1 MAELYTQLANE
12 LNIELLKTERS
23 HLWRSTLNSLLL
35 DTVPE
40 VVRTAFFGHNAI
52 TSRAHYTDLTD
63 TSAMVAAARQL
74 RTA

>member
-1 MAELYTQLANE
+1 NG
-12 LNIELLKTERS
+12 S
-23 HLWRSTLNSLLL
+23 PSLITAQPGGLTSVWQRG
-35 DTVPE
+35 TVPE